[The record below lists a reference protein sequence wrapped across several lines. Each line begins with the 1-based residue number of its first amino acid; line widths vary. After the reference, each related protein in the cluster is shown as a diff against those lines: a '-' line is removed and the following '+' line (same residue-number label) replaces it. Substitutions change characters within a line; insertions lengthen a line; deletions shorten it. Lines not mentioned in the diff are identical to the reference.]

1 MAEGL
6 RETPGGVPRRD
17 THDVDGEH
25 VDPTEH
31 LGTPASAEAVDAT
44 ETYERGPVAE
54 PERAV
59 EPEGQERPAPP
70 RRASTMHG
78 RIWHKFVAIALVV
91 LIPLAVATYVLYQTE
106 QHDIDVT
113 RSEDLGVTYLQSATA
128 LLADLAQH
136 RTVAARALG
145 GDQDAVTAL
154 PVVQSAV
161 DEDFD
166 ALIAVDRQWSSVLH
180 TDAEGLGAVGREASL
195 PASMKIDWESLKNV
209 GDVDASSSGHEV
221 LLANLR
227 SLITHVGNQSSLIR
241 DPDLDTWYVMNAFL
255 VRQPEMIGRL
265 NEFRDTLAAY
275 DGTDRGA
282 KLDLLEQLAV
292 LNFTAASMQSDL
304 EVAFDETPNFNH
316 SRTLEDTVS
325 PLSRS
330 ALDAFGELRS
340 MVEVDVAGGHV
351 KASPDQVDAAVVG
364 TIRQYEAL
372 WPALFAEEH
381 KMFATKSAANEQVRR
396 AQLGAVLVGVLI
408 GFVVMLLVARRITRN
423 VSRVAATARAV
434 AAGDLS
440 QRAEVRSRD
449 EVGVMAESFNLMT
462 EQLQATLEEERHNRE
477 ELERAVRDY
486 VAFAD
491 EVAEGNLTVMLPV
504 ESDNEQ
510 LVHLSTNLNQMV
522 ESLSGLAA
530 QVRQGAEAIGSSTA
544 QILTAATQHY
554 ANADQQAS
562 AVSEISTTI
571 TDIRSAAEQVARQ
584 AEDLVETARA
594 SERTGEEGS
603 EVVDQIVHSMHAIRD
618 KVGSISQDIA
628 ALSEHT
634 MRISEITETV
644 NDIADQSNMLA
655 LNATIEAAKAGE
667 HGKGFA
673 VVAAEVRNLAEQS
686 KHATAQ
692 VQAILADI
700 QRSTEAAVTATEQG
714 SSVVESSVDL
724 TMRAGDMMGQLT
736 NTVRETVSAAQR
748 FQSTAE
754 EQNADMERV
763 AQGMQEVSGL
773 ATTITQT
780 AATSE
785 SASGNLTDL
794 ARRLQLISQRYRLA
808 EPDEDGE

>member
-1 MAEGL
+1 
-6 RETPGGVPRRD
+6 
-17 THDVDGEH
+17 VDEH
-25 VDPTEH
+25 VDPVEH
-31 LGTPASAEAVDAT
+31 LETRADTDHADAHEAHQAHEPVDEHERVPEQ
-44 ETYERGPVAE
+44 ETA
-54 PERAV
+54 
-59 EPEGQERPAPP
+59 P

-113 RSEDLGVTYLQSATA
+113 RSEDLGVTYLESATV
-128 LLADLAQH
+128 LLADLAHH
-136 RTVAARALG
+136 RTVAARALA
-145 GDQDAVTAL
+145 GDPDAVQAL

-166 ALIAVDRQWSSVLH
+166 ALIATDRQWSSVLH
-180 TDAEGLGAVGREASL
+180 TTAEGLGAVGREASL

-209 GDVDASSSGHEV
+209 GDVEASATGHEV
-221 LLANLR
+221 LLANVR

-255 VRQPEMIGRL
+255 VRQPEMIERL
-265 NEFRDTLAAY
+265 NAFRDSLAAY
-275 DGTDRGA
+275 DGTDRDA

-316 SRTLEDTVS
+316 SRTLEDAVS

-330 ALDAFGELRS
+330 ALDSFGELRS
-340 MVEVDVAGGHV
+340 LVEVDVAGGHV
-351 KASPDQVDAAVVG
+351 KASPDEVDAAVVG

-372 WPALFAEEH
+372 WPALFAQEH

-396 AQLGAVLVGVLI
+396 AQLGAVLLGVLI
-408 GFVVMLLVARRITRN
+408 GFIVMLFVARRITRN

-462 EQLQATLEEERHNRE
+462 EQLQSTLEEERRNRE
-477 ELERAVRDY
+477 ELERAVRGY

-522 ESLSGLAA
+522 ESLSGLAV

-554 ANADQQAS
+554 ANADQQAN
-562 AVSEISTTI
+562 AVTEISTTI

-686 KHATAQ
+686 KHATSQ

-714 SSVVESSVDL
+714 TSVVESSVDL

-773 ATTITQT
+773 ASTITET
-780 AATSE
+780 AASSE

>member
-6 RETPGGVPRRD
+6 RETPGGVPWRD
-17 THDVDGEH
+17 THEVDGEH
-25 VDPTEH
+25 VDP
-31 LGTPASAEAVDAT
+31 V
-44 ETYERGPVAE
+44 
-54 PERAV
+54 ERAEQAQV
-59 EPEGQERPAPP
+59 QDDAGAPEHDGAAEHDAELHDEPAP
-70 RRASTMHG
+70 RRVSTMHG

-113 RSEDLGVTYLQSATA
+113 RSEDLGVTYLESATV

-136 RTVAARALG
+136 RTVAARALD
-145 GDQDAVTAL
+145 GDPDAVQAL

-166 ALIAVDRQWSSVLH
+166 ALIATDKQWSSVLH
-180 TDAEGLGAVGREASL
+180 TAAEGLGAVGREASL

-209 GDVDASSSGHEV
+209 DDVEASATGHEV
-221 LLANLR
+221 LLANVR

-255 VRQPEMIGRL
+255 VRQPEMIERL
-265 NEFRDTLAAY
+265 NTFRDTLAAY
-275 DGTDRGA
+275 DGTDRDA
-282 KLDLLEQLAV
+282 KLELLEELAV
-292 LNFTAASMQSDL
+292 LNFTAASLQSDL

-316 SRTLEDTVS
+316 SRTLEDAVS

-340 MVEVDVAGGHV
+340 LVEVDVAAGHI
-351 KASPDQVDAAVVG
+351 KASPDEVDAAVVG

-372 WPALFAEEH
+372 WPALFTEEH

-396 AQLGAVLVGVLI
+396 AQLGAVLLGVLI

-434 AAGDLS
+434 SAGDLS

-449 EVGVMAESFNLMT
+449 EVGVMAESFNAMT
-462 EQLQATLEEERHNRE
+462 EQLQATLEDERRNRE
-477 ELERAVRDY
+477 ELERAVREY

-562 AVSEISTTI
+562 AVNEISTTI

-584 AEDLVETARA
+584 AEDLVESARV

-686 KHATAQ
+686 KHATSQ

-700 QRSTEAAVTATEQG
+700 QRSTEAAVAATEQG

-773 ATTITQT
+773 ASTITQT

-794 ARRLQLISQRYRLA
+794 ARRLQMISQRYRLA
-808 EPDEDGE
+808 EPDQDGE

>member
-6 RETPGGVPRRD
+6 RETPGGVPRLD
-17 THDVDGEH
+17 AHDANQA
-25 VDPTEH
+25 TEGLDEGVERTGADETVTKH
-31 LGTPASAEAVDAT
+31 ATEAVA
-44 ETYERGPVAE
+44 ERDDDSPTSH
-54 PERAV
+54 
-59 EPEGQERPAPP
+59 QL
-70 RRASTMHG
+70 STFHG

-91 LIPLAVATYVLYQTE
+91 LVPLGIATYLLYQAE

-113 RSEDLGVTYLQSATA
+113 RSEDLGVTYLESASV

-136 RTVAARALG
+136 RTVAARALE
-145 GDQDAVTAL
+145 GDPNAVQAL
-154 PVVQSAV
+154 PVVESSV
-161 DEDFD
+161 DEDFA
-166 ALIAVDRQWSSVLH
+166 ALIAVDKQWNTVLH
-180 TDAEGLGAVGREASL
+180 TTAEGLGAAGREASL
-195 PASMKIDWESLKNV
+195 PASMKIDWESLKH
-209 GDVDASSSGHEV
+209 VDDPEASATGHEV

-227 SLITHVGNQSSLIR
+227 SLISHVGNQSSLIR

-255 VRQPEMIGRL
+255 NRQPEMIERL
-265 NEFRDTLAAY
+265 NAFRDTLHAY
-275 DGTDRGA
+275 DGTDRDA
-282 KLDLLEQLAV
+282 KLDLLEQLSV

-304 EVAFDETPNFNH
+304 EVAFDETPNFNR
-316 SRTLEDTVS
+316 SATLEDHVA
-325 PLSRS
+325 PLARS
-330 ALDAFGELRS
+330 ALDAFGKLRS
-340 MVEVDVAGGHV
+340 MVEVDVAAGHV
-351 KASPDQVDAAVVG
+351 KASPAEIDAGVVD
-364 TIRQYEAL
+364 TIREYEAL
-372 WPALFAEEH
+372 WPALFTEEH
-381 KMFATKSAANEQVRR
+381 TMFATKSAANEQVRR
-396 AQLGAVLVGVLI
+396 AQLGVVLLGVLL
-408 GFVVMLLVARRITRN
+408 GFVVMLFVAFRITRN
-423 VSRVAATARAV
+423 VSHVAATARAV

-440 QRAEVRSRD
+440 QRAEVRSHD
-449 EVGVMAESFNLMT
+449 EVGVMAESFNAMT
-462 EQLQATLEEERHNRE
+462 EQLQSTLEDERRNRE

-491 EVAEGNLTVMLPV
+491 EVAEGNLTVTLPT
-504 ESDNEQ
+504 ENDNEQ
-510 LVHLSTNLNQMV
+510 LAHLSQNLNQMV

-544 QILTAATQHY
+544 QILTAASQHY
-554 ANADQQAS
+554 ANADQQAN

-584 AEDLVETARA
+584 AEDLVESARA

-634 MRISEITETV
+634 MRISEITQTV

-700 QRSTEAAVTATEQG
+700 QRSTDAAVQATEQG
-714 SSVVESSVDL
+714 TSVVESSVDL

-736 NTVRETVSAAQR
+736 DTVRDTVSAAQR

-773 ATTITQT
+773 ASTITQT
-780 AATSE
+780 AASSE

-794 ARRLQLISQRYRLA
+794 ARRLQLLSQRYRLA
-808 EPDEDGE
+808 EAGAERDAE